1 MISARTFHAYPMTA
15 CRHQFLLS
23 YNYAKINDV
32 KSCDHPNPKKAIVLS
47 CSYSYHSNIPYVDG
61 VGFRSAVIS
70 QLLGYDMPNRGINI
84 NI

>member
-1 MISARTFHAYPMTA
+1 MMSNHVTIRI
-15 CRHQFLLS
+15 Q
-23 YNYAKINDV
+23 
-32 KSCDHPNPKKAIVLS
+32 KKAIVLS

-84 NI
+84 NIYIIYIYIYISNNQSPGAESDLISM